1 MNKRDIVA
9 IAAALLLTALS
20 FIVFMRS
27 EAPGST
33 VIIKLDGKLYGS
45 YSLSENQRI
54 EIKESN
60 AHNTVVI
67 EGNSVRMENSDCPD
81 LYCVKQGRI
90 TRSGESIICLPH
102 RLSVELVSDQSE
114 IDAVAR

>member
-1 MNKRDIVA
+1 MNKRDFVA

-20 FIVFMRS
+20 FLVFMRS
-27 EAPGST
+27 GAPGST
-33 VIIKLDGKLYGS
+33 VIIKLDGKVYGS
-45 YSLSENQRI
+45 YSLSENRRI
-54 EIKESN
+54 EIKEN
-60 AHNTVVI
+60 KAHNTVVI
-67 EGNSVRMENSDCPD
+67 EDGSVRMEDSDCPD

-102 RLSVELVSDQSE
+102 RLSVELVSDKPE